1 MPTIGVCTSAMQANI
16 QAFLTRLRETSNA
29 NIKFVQLPYN
39 AVGSYPLD
47 SRTMDGIILCHSIH
61 NRRFGITDVMDA
73 LYDEFLPNARRVFG
87 RDNVA
92 VIGHDFKWP
101 FGDVQSGKGHARVK
115 ETHMAS
121 FRVKQP
127 TTFQCS
133 GLALI
138 CGRLDERVEMDEDDL
153 QMLQEFVDS
162 VKSVPLFSK
171 ERQPAD
177 RRAILFALVSPLIL
191 FALVL
196 SLILFVLMI
205 VLLATDWL
213 DTAGKVLMTM
223 LLVALLVPHVSWIIM
238 HAVCTNGRRELGGSE
253 FVDSVKPVP
262 LFSNENQAS
271 HRRDIF
277 FASAS
282 SFTLSILMIVLLA
295 TDWLD
300 TAGKVTVTIVIE
312 VVVVVPERSYLIMQ
326 VHFVVYTSSNREN
339 HWYTCKWWL
348 APLRFWRHVS
358 VSLFNFL
365 RSLRSSSSTEYTSVP
380 SMA

>member
-1 MPTIGVCTSAMQANI
+1 MPTIGVCTSALETSI
-16 QAFLTRLRETSNA
+16 QALLTHLRETSNA
-29 NIKFVQLPYN
+29 NIKFVKLPYN
-39 AVGSYPLD
+39 DVGSYRLD
-47 SRTMDGIILCHSIH
+47 SMNVDGIILCHSIH

-101 FGDVQSGKGHARVK
+101 FGDVQSGEGHPRVK

-138 CGRLDERVEMDEDDL
+138 CGRLEERVEMDVDDL
-153 QMLQEFVDS
+153 QMLQEFVD
-162 VKSVPLFSK
+162 
-171 ERQPAD
+171 
-177 RRAILFALVSPLIL
+177 
-191 FALVL
+191 
-196 SLILFVLMI
+196 
-205 VLLATDWL
+205 
-213 DTAGKVLMTM
+213 G
-223 LLVALLVPHVSWIIM
+223 
-238 HAVCTNGRRELGGSE
+238 
-253 FVDSVKPVP
+253 VKPRRYETHTSLVN
-262 LFSNENQAS
+262 NENQAS

-295 TDWLD
+295 TDWLND
-300 TAGKVTVTIVIE
+300 AGKVTVTIVI
-312 VVVVVPERSYLIMQ
+312 VVVVVPEGSYLIMQ
-326 VHFVVYTSSNREN
+326 VVYTNGNREN

-348 APLRFWRHVS
+348 APLRFWGHVS

-365 RSLRSSSSTEYTSVP
+365 RSLRSSSSTEYTSVL